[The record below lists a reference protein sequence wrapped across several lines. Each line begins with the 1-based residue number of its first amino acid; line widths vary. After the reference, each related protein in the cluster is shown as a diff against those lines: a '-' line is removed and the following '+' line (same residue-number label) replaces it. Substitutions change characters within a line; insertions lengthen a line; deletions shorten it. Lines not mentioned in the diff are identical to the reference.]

1 MSQAVLAAG
10 LIVAAQLYVRG
21 TRRLA
26 HRRGGW
32 RQAAFAAALV
42 LIGLALCTP
51 FDRIADRSL
60 AAHMLQHIVLMGFVP
75 PLLML
80 AAPWTF
86 FWRVLP
92 LRARRRVAPR
102 AMRLRRL
109 ISPWPAF
116 LLLNI
121 DLAVWHVPWLY
132 DLTLRSEAVHYL
144 EHATFLVAGT
154 LFWIPILDSPPLHA
168 RLNELQAAGYALAGL
183 ATGWVLALVLAFA
196 PAPLY
201 PAYPSLAQQ
210 ADRRRADAGD
220 RLAPVVGRG
229 LRLPLPLAG
238 RGDHE
243 SAPAHSGEQGDDCDR
258 AGQVGKQCSC
268 HASQESGAG
277 WENAELNLGKRY
289 ALSICARCNLPE

>member
-1 MSQAVLAAG
+1 VSQAVLAAG

-21 TRRLA
+21 NRRLA
-26 HRRGGW
+26 HRRGRW

-51 FDRIADRSL
+51 YDRIADRSL

-102 AMRLRRL
+102 AMRLRHL

-144 EHATFLVAGT
+144 EHATFLFTGT

-168 RLNELQAAGYALAGL
+168 RLNELQAAGFALAGL

-196 PAPLY
+196 PSPLY
-201 PAYPSLAQQ
+201 PAYASLHHRLFGLSALADQQ
-210 ADRRRADAGD
+210 IAGGLMLAIGAIPLSVAVFVFLYRWLD
-220 RLAPVVGRG
+220 EAARNAPRHTAASKAKIAIAPVK
-229 LRLPLPLAG
+229 LANNVVVM
-238 RGDHE
+238 
-243 SAPAHSGEQGDDCDR
+243 P
-258 AGQVGKQCSC
+258 
-268 HASQESGAG
+268 
-277 WENAELNLGKRY
+277 LGKRRG
-289 ALSICARCNLPE
+289 LGNR

>member
-1 MSQAVLAAG
+1 VSQAVLAAG
-10 LIVAAQLYVRG
+10 LIVAAQLYVNG
-21 TRRLA
+21 NRRLA
-26 HRRGGW
+26 HRRSRW
-32 RQAAFAAALV
+32 RHAAFAAALV
-42 LIGLALCTP
+42 LVGLALCTP
-51 FDRIADRSL
+51 YDRIADRSL

-92 LRARRRVAPR
+92 LTARRRVAPK
-102 AMRLRRL
+102 AMRLHRL

-116 LLLNI
+116 LLLNV

-201 PAYPSLAQQ
+201 PAYPSLVQQ
-210 ADRRRADAGD
+210 QIAGGLMLAIGAIPLSIAVFVFLYRWLD
-220 RLAPVVGRG
+220 EAARNAPRHTAASKTTIAIAPVKLANNAVVMPPRKAA
-229 LRLPLPLAG
+229 RAG
-238 RGDHE
+238 RALGE
-243 SAPAHSGEQGDDCDR
+243 S
-258 AGQVGKQCSC
+258 
-268 HASQESGAG
+268 
-277 WENAELNLGKRY
+277 
-289 ALSICARCNLPE
+289 